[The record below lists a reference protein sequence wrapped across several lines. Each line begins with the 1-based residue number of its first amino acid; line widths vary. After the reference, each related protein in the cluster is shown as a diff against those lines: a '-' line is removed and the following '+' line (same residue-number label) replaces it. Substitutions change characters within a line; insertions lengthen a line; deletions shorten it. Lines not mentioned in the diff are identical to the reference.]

1 MTPSRPRVLLLFDI
15 DGTLLVT
22 GGVAREA
29 FSCAVRD
36 VFHIEDDLTGVEFAG
51 RTEPLIVAD
60 ILAKRGL
67 SFRDGDEPR
76 FWDALV
82 HHMGRLF
89 LPPKG
94 RLLPGVAEL
103 LAALDVRPD
112 HARALLTGNLSR
124 VARIKLARF
133 GIAERFP
140 WGTFGEEAPDRD
152 GLARL
157 AVRRGEERLGVPA
170 ARTIVVGDTHRD
182 IACARAAG
190 AHVVAVATG
199 SMNVDQLA
207 AHGPDLLLSDLADP
221 APLLDFAARIA
232 AGA

>member
-1 MTPSRPRVLLLFDI
+1 MATIPPRVLLLFDI

-36 VFHIEDDLTGVEFAG
+36 VFHVDDDLTGVEFAG

-67 SFRDGDEPR
+67 SFHDGDAPR

-89 LPPKG
+89 VPPKG
-94 RLLPGVAEL
+94 RLLPGVLET
-103 LAALDVRPD
+103 LAALDQRPPL
-112 HARALLTGNLSR
+112 ARALLTGNLTR
-124 VARIKLARF
+124 VARIKLERF
-133 GIAERFP
+133 GIAERFD

-152 GLARL
+152 TLARL
-157 AVRRGEERLGVPA
+157 AVRRGVERLGVPA
-170 ARTIVVGDTHRD
+170 ERTIVVGDTHRD
-182 IACARAAG
+182 ITCARAAG

-199 SMNVDQLA
+199 SMSPDQLA
-207 AHGPDLLLSDLADP
+207 PHRPDLLLPDLANP
-221 APLLDFAARIA
+221 APLLDYAEAVAATA
-232 AGA
+232 